1 MVTISSPQEVR
12 HVKRISFGDKVM
24 LIVIYVFLSLLAFSA
39 LYPFWNA
46 VAVSFNVGVDTAKG
60 GVTFWPREFTTENYK
75 IILQDDRL
83 LNGFFISISRT
94 VIGTAT
100 SIFMTALLA
109 FGMTRTYLIGRKY
122 YTLFFIFTLYF
133 GGGLIPTYLLIR
145 SLGLMDSNLVF
156 IIPSLI
162 SVWNM
167 IIFRTFFRGLP
178 VGLEESAHIDGCS
191 NWGTFFRII
200 LPLSG
205 PVIATLALLT
215 AVGHWNDWFL
225 PSIYITSDH
234 LLPIQTILRQTL
246 NANIVSGSSSVLD
259 SASVAL
265 LDQARQITSKSLTM
279 AMMIV
284 VTLPIILVYPFVQ
297 KYFVK
302 GVLVGSLKE

>member
-1 MVTISSPQEVR
+1 ML
-12 HVKRISFGDKVM
+12 KRISTGDKIVLV
-24 LIVIYVFLSLLAFSA
+24 LIYTFLTLLAFSA

-46 VAVSFNVGVDTAKG
+46 VAVSFNQGVDTAKG
-60 GVTFWPREFTTENYK
+60 GITFWPREFTLENYK
-75 IILQDDRL
+75 IILDDDRL
-83 LNGFFISISRT
+83 ANGFFISVSRT
-94 VIGTAT
+94 IVGTAT

-109 FGMTRTYLIGRKY
+109 FGMTRTYLIGRKFY
-122 YTLFFIFTLYF
+122 MVFFIFTMYF
-133 GGGLIPTYLLIR
+133 AGGLIPSYLLIR
-145 SLGLMDSNLVF
+145 SLGLMNSFWVF

-178 VGLEESAHIDGCS
+178 AGLEESASIDGCS
-191 NWGTFFRII
+191 NWGMFFRII

-205 PVIATLALLT
+205 PVIATLSLLT

-225 PSIYITSDH
+225 PSIYITSDN

-246 NANIVSGSSSVLD
+246 NANIVTNSNSVLD
-259 SASVAL
+259 SASAML
-265 LDQARQITSKSLTM
+265 MERSKQITSKSLTM

>member
-1 MVTISSPQEVR
+1 ML
-12 HVKRISFGDKVM
+12 KRISFSDRVM
-24 LIVIYVFLSLLAFSA
+24 LVVIYILLSLLAFSA

-46 VAVSFNVGVDTAKG
+46 IAVSFNVGVDTAKG
-60 GVTFWPREFTTENYK
+60 GITFWPREFTLENYE
-75 IILQDDRL
+75 IILKDDRL
-83 LNGFFISISRT
+83 INGFLISVARVIVGT
-94 VIGTAT
+94 VS

-109 FGMTRTYLIGRKY
+109 FGMTRTYLIGRSY
-122 YTLFFIFTLYF
+122 YMVFFVFTMYF
-133 GGGLIPTYLLIR
+133 SGGLIPTYLLIR
-145 SLGLMDSNLVF
+145 SLGMMDTFAVF

-167 IIFRTFFRGLP
+167 IIFRTFFKSLP
-178 VGLEESAHIDGCS
+178 AGLEESANIDGCS
-191 NWGTFFRII
+191 TWGVFFRII

-225 PSIYITSDH
+225 PSIYITNEN

-246 NANIVSGSSSVLD
+246 NANIVTGQSSALD
-259 SASVAL
+259 SASLAII
-265 LDQARQITSKSLTM
+265 QKTKQITSKSLTM

-284 VTLPIILVYPFVQ
+284 VTMPIILVYPFLQ

>member
-1 MVTISSPQEVR
+1 ML
-12 HVKRISFGDKVM
+12 KRISFSDKVM
-24 LIVIYVFLSLLAFSA
+24 LVIIYTMLTLLAFSA

-46 VAVSFNVGVDTAKG
+46 LVVSFNVGVDTAKG
-60 GVTFWPREFTTENYK
+60 GITFWPREFTLENYQV
-75 IILQDDRL
+75 ILKDDRL
-83 LNGFFISISRT
+83 INGFLISIARV
-94 VIGTAT
+94 VIGTVS

-109 FGMTRTYLIGRKY
+109 FGMTRADLIGRKFY
-122 YTLFFIFTLYF
+122 MIFFVFTMYF

-145 SLGLMDSNLVF
+145 SLGMMDTFAVF

-167 IIFRTFFRGLP
+167 IIFRTFFKGLP
-178 VGLEESAHIDGCS
+178 VGLEESASIDGCS
-191 NWGTFFRII
+191 TWGIFFKII

-205 PVIATLALLT
+205 PVIATLALFT
-215 AVGHWNDWFL
+215 AVGHWNDWFM
-225 PSIYITSDH
+225 PSIYITNDK

-246 NANIVSGSSSVLD
+246 NSNIVSGQSSVLD

-265 LDQARQITSKSLTM
+265 MQQTKKVTSKSLTM

-284 VTLPIILVYPFVQ
+284 VTLPIISVYPFLQ

>member
-1 MVTISSPQEVR
+1 ML
-12 HVKRISFGDKVM
+12 KRISFGDKVM

-94 VIGTAT
+94 IIGTAT

-145 SLGLMDSNLVF
+145 SLGLMDSFLVF

-191 NWGTFFRII
+191 NWGIFFRII

>member
-1 MVTISSPQEVR
+1 ML
-12 HVKRISFGDKVM
+12 KRISFSDRVM
-24 LIVIYVFLSLLAFSA
+24 LVVIYILLSLLAFSA

-46 VAVSFNVGVDTAKG
+46 IAVSFNVGVDTAKG
-60 GVTFWPREFTTENYK
+60 GITFWPRKFTLENYE
-75 IILQDDRL
+75 IILKDDRL
-83 LNGFFISISRT
+83 INGFLISVARVI
-94 VIGTAT
+94 IGTVS

-109 FGMTRTYLIGRKY
+109 FGMTRSYLIGRSY
-122 YTLFFIFTLYF
+122 YMVFFVFTMYF

-145 SLGLMDSNLVF
+145 SLGMMDTFAVF

-167 IIFRTFFRGLP
+167 IIFRTFFKSLP
-178 VGLEESAHIDGCS
+178 VGLEESANIDGCS
-191 NWGTFFRII
+191 TWGVFFRII

-215 AVGHWNDWFL
+215 AVGHWNDWFM
-225 PSIYITSDH
+225 PSIYITNEN

-246 NANIVSGSSSVLD
+246 NANIVTGQSSALD
-259 SASVAL
+259 SASLAII
-265 LDQARQITSKSLTM
+265 QKTKQITSKSLTM

-284 VTLPIILVYPFVQ
+284 VTMPIILVYPFLQ

>member
-1 MVTISSPQEVR
+1 ML
-12 HVKRISFGDKVM
+12 KRISFGDKVM

-46 VAVSFNVGVDTAKG
+46 VAVSFNVGVDTAMG

-145 SLGLMDSNLVF
+145 SLGLMDSFLVF

-167 IIFRTFFRGLP
+167 IIFRTFFKGLP
-178 VGLEESAHIDGCS
+178 AGLEESAHIDGCS

>member
-1 MVTISSPQEVR
+1 ML
-12 HVKRISFGDKVM
+12 KRISFGDKVM

-145 SLGLMDSNLVF
+145 SLGLMDSFLVF

-167 IIFRTFFRGLP
+167 IIFRTFFRSLP

>member
-1 MVTISSPQEVR
+1 ML
-12 HVKRISFGDKVM
+12 KRISFGDKVM

-145 SLGLMDSNLVF
+145 SLGLMDSFLVF
-156 IIPSLI
+156 IVPSLI

>member
-1 MVTISSPQEVR
+1 ML
-12 HVKRISFGDKVM
+12 KRISLSDKIV
-24 LIVIYVFLSLLAFSA
+24 IVVIYVLLSLLAFSA

-46 VAVSFNVGVDTAKG
+46 IAVSLNVGVDTAKG
-60 GVTFWPREFTTENYK
+60 GITFWPRQFTWENYE
-75 IILQDDRL
+75 IILQDSRL
-83 LNGFFISISRT
+83 INGFLISVARVIVGT
-94 VIGTAT
+94 VS

-109 FGMTRTYLIGRKY
+109 FGMTRTYLIGRNY
-122 YTLFFIFTLYF
+122 YMVFFIFTMYF
-133 GGGLIPTYLLIR
+133 NGGLIPTYLLNR
-145 SLGLMDSNLVF
+145 SLGLMDTFLVF

-167 IIFRTFFRGLP
+167 IIFRTFFKTLP
-178 VGLEESAHIDGCS
+178 AGLEESANIDGCS
-191 NWGTFFRII
+191 TWGVFFRII

-225 PSIYITSDH
+225 PSIYITNEK

-246 NANIVSGSSSVLD
+246 NANIVTGQSAVLD
-259 SASVAL
+259 SASAAL
-265 LDQARQITSKSLTM
+265 LQKTKQITSKSLTM

-284 VTLPIILVYPFVQ
+284 VTMPIILVYPFLQ

>member
-1 MVTISSPQEVR
+1 ML
-12 HVKRISFGDKVM
+12 KRISFSDKVT

-46 VAVSFNVGVDTAKG
+46 IAVSFNVGVDTAKG
-60 GVTFWPREFTTENYK
+60 GITFWPREFTTENYN

-83 LNGFFISISRT
+83 LNGFFISVSRT
-94 VIGTAT
+94 IVGTAT

-109 FGMTRTYLIGRKY
+109 FGMTRSYLIGRKY

-145 SLGLMDSNLVF
+145 SLGLMDSFLVF
-156 IIPSLI
+156 VIPSLI

-167 IIFRTFFRGLP
+167 IIFRTFFKGLP
-178 VGLEESAHIDGCS
+178 AGLEESANIDGCS

-225 PSIYITSDH
+225 PSIYITNDN

-246 NANIVSGSSSVLD
+246 NANIVTGSSSVLD
-259 SASVAL
+259 SASTAL
-265 LDQARQITSKSLTM
+265 LENARQITSKSLTM

>member
-1 MVTISSPQEVR
+1 ML
-12 HVKRISFGDKVM
+12 KRISFGDKVM

-145 SLGLMDSNLVF
+145 SLGLMDSFLVF

-167 IIFRTFFRGLP
+167 IIFRTFFRALP